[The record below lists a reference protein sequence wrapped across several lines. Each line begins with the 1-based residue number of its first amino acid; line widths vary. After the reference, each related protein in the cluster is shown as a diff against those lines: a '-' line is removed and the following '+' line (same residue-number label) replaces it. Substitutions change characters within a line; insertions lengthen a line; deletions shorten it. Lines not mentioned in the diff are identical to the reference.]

1 MNIEIRDAHLLAR
14 IQKQVETTGSGSV
27 EELLHHLL
35 ETQEEQDRWLS
46 ENREAI
52 RQKIAKGLEQS
63 ERGETLNEEELAAYF
78 SQRKACSK

>member
-1 MNIEIRDAHLLAR
+1 
-14 IQKQVETTGSGSV
+14 V
-27 EELLHHLL
+27 EESLHHLL

-52 RQKIAKGLEQS
+52 KQKIAKGLEQS
-63 ERGETLNEEELAAYF
+63 ERGETLNEEELAAYL